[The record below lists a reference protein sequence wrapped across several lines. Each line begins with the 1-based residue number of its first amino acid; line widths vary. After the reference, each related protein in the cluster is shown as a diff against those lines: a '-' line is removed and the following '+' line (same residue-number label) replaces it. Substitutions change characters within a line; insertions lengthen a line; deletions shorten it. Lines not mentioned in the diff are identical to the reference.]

1 MKLICQYC
9 KTPIFPS
16 GPDAMKEVE
25 IYSAFPCP
33 NNNEK
38 DGTHNFNIWSPGS

>member
-9 KTPIFPS
+9 KTPIFIY
-16 GPDAMKEVE
+16 GQNAMDEVAV
-25 IYSAFPCP
+25 YSAFQCP

-38 DGTHNFNIWSPGS
+38 DGTHNFNIWRP